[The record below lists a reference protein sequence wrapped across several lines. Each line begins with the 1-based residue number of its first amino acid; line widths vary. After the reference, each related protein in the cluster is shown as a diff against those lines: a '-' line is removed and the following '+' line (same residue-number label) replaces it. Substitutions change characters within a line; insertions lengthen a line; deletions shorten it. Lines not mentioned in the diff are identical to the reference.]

1 MKDLAIYGGG
11 GLGKEL
17 ATMIPIVDPKGERWH
32 FLGYFDDVKAA
43 GSKVSHFGTVIGGIE
58 ALNNWPTPIDIII
71 GVGSP
76 TGRKVIREK
85 IKNPLV
91 AFPNFI
97 DPDFKIG
104 DPEGFKIGEGNV
116 ITSGCIVTA
125 DVTIGNYNLL
135 NGSVVV
141 AHDDVV
147 GDYNVFM
154 PDVRVSGEVTIGDCN
169 LFGGRS
175 FIIQQTKIGNNIRLG
190 AGSVLMTK
198 PKDGRTYIGVP
209 AKWFKY

>member
-17 ATMIPIVDPKGERWH
+17 ATMIPIVDPEGTRWN
-32 FLGYFDDVKAA
+32 FLGYFDDMKATGA
-43 GSKVSHFGTVIGGIE
+43 SVSHFGTVVGDIE